1 MLFEYGLS
9 LNKNAFITTD
19 NEPKMVAALRGAN
32 RIGCADH
39 YVNKILEHSFTISNS
54 NCAEVV
60 QVFDAVKSLVA
71 NFRRSHRQ
79 IKLSRKL
86 QTFSCTRFSG
96 VYYML
101 VILFN

>member
-9 LNKNAFITTD
+9 LNQNTFITTD
-19 NEPKMVAALRGAN
+19 NEPKMAAALRDAN

-54 NCAEVV
+54 NCTEAIR
-60 QVFDAVKSLVA
+60 VFDAVKSLVA

-79 IKLSRKL
+79 IKSL
-86 QTFSCTRFSG
+86 T
-96 VYYML
+96 
-101 VILFN
+101 